1 MNRKQEKKSSFMISS
16 LGVIFILFLITMA
29 SLVESVDHSKF
40 KTCNDS
46 NFCKRNR
53 INHEN
58 NKEGYY
64 RIIPNTIQLLDDKH
78 TIVGDIVQNNNEKQ
92 PLSLKIQ
99 VYKDKMVRV
108 TVVEKNPMENKKR
121 YHVQDVLL
129 PTITTLPIE
138 WIEKPNEKQFSFTY
152 EQPSADSSA
161 KKNNRVQVQLNPFVL
176 DLYVNG
182 ELSITTN
189 DKGLFTFEHMR
200 EKVQPQQIERPA
212 EDQIKEPIVEDIN
225 LNKEEQEDQQEE
237 PKETAAPV
245 TNGEPA
251 GLWEESFS
259 SHADSKPHG
268 PMAIGLDFTF
278 AGSQYIYGI
287 PEHSTSL
294 ALKTTKGEGITEQ
307 PYRLYNLDV
316 FEYEIDKTMA
326 LYGAVPLIISH
337 DTSKTVAL
345 FWLNAAETFVD
356 IEDVNDKQN
365 RKSKNTHWISETG
378 AMDFFLLAGPTPTDI
393 FKQYAT
399 LTGTTA
405 LPQLFSLGYH
415 QCRWNYKSED
425 DVKDVDKK
433 FDENNIPYDVIW
445 LDIEHTDGKRY
456 FTWDK
461 NNFPTPA
468 DMQNAIASKQRK
480 MVTIV
485 DPHIKRDNNYYIH
498 SEASSKG
505 YYIKNKD
512 NNDYDGW
519 CWPGSSSYLD
529 FTNKVVRDWWATNF
543 AYDRYKDSTPNLY
556 IWNDMNEPSVFNG
569 PEVSMHKDAKHHGD
583 VEHRDIHNLY
593 GFYYHMATAD
603 GLVQR
608 NKDHNDRSFVLS
620 RAFFAGS
627 QRIGAIW
634 TGDNAAQW
642 SHLEISNPMLLSLNL
657 AGITFSGADVG
668 GFFGNPEPELLARWY
683 QAGAFQPFFRG
694 HAHIDARRREPW
706 LFGEPYTSVIRESI
720 VKRYSYLP
728 LWYTTF
734 YQNTLTGAPVMR
746 PLWVEF
752 PKEENLFKIDDEFMI
767 GNSLLVKPVT
777 KQGQT
782 TTNVVLPGA
791 ADKQVWYD
799 VDTGKQ
805 YQASTIQ
812 IDTPLEKIPVY
823 QRGGTIIPKKER
835 IRRSSAQMKHDP
847 YTIQIALSADQSA
860 YGELFVDD
868 EHSFN
873 YQKGDFI
880 YKSFTMK
887 GNTLSYQDVNKSS
900 SFRSN
905 NKVEKIV
912 IYGINNIPKSITA
925 QGDRKL
931 DFEFDKEQ
939 SRLVI
944 RKPELSIDNNW
955 TILFK

>member
-1 MNRKQEKKSSFMISS
+1 MIKKQERKSSS
-16 LGVIFILFLITMA
+16 LMPTFCVIFFVFLVTMT

-40 KTCNDS
+40 KTCGDS

-58 NKEGYY
+58 NKEGFY
-64 RIIPNTIQLLDDKH
+64 RLTSIQLSDDKH
-78 TIVGDIVQNNNEKQ
+78 SILGDIVQNNNEAQ

-99 VYKDKMVRV
+99 VYKDRMVRV
-108 TVVEKNPMENKKR
+108 TVVEKNPLANKKR

-129 PTITTLPIE
+129 PTISTLPLE
-138 WIEKPNEKQFSFTY
+138 WVEKPNDKQFSFTY
-152 EQPSADSSA
+152 ESSQADSQT
-161 KKNNRVQVQLNPFVL
+161 KKNNRVQVQINPFVL

-182 ELSITTN
+182 ELSISTN

-200 EKVQPQQIERPA
+200 EKIAQIDKPAPEEIKQQEQV
-212 EDQIKEPIVEDIN
+212 D
-225 LNKEEQEDQQEE
+225 LNKEEGEQQDQQQEE
-237 PKETAAPV
+237 KPT
-245 TNGEPA
+245 TNEVA
-251 GLWEESFS
+251 GLWEENFS
-259 SHADSKPHG
+259 GHQDSKPHG

-278 AGSQYIYGI
+278 AGSQTIYGI

-294 ALKTTKGEGITEQ
+294 ALKTTKGEGINEQ

-356 IEDVNDKQN
+356 IEDVVDKQN

-425 DVKDVDKK
+425 DVKDVDEK

-468 DMQNAIASKQRK
+468 DMQNIIGAKQRK

-498 SEASSKG
+498 SEATSKG
-505 YYIKNKD
+505 YYVKNKD
-512 NNDYDGW
+512 NNDYEGW

-529 FTNKVVRDWWATNF
+529 FTSKEVRSWWSSNF

-608 NKDHNDRSFVLS
+608 NKEQNDRSFVLS

-694 HAHIDARRREPW
+694 HAHIDSRRREPW
-706 LFGEPYTSVIRESI
+706 LFGEPYTSVIREAI

-752 PKEENLFKIDDEFMI
+752 PKEEALFKIDDQFMV
-767 GNSLLVKPVT
+767 GDSLLVKPVT

-782 TTNVVLPGA
+782 TTSVILPGK
-791 ADKQVWYD
+791 DTKQVWYD

-805 YQASTIQ
+805 YPASTIEVE
-812 IDTPLEKIPVY
+812 TPLEKIPVY
-823 QRGGTIIPKKER
+823 QRGGSVIPKKER
-835 IRRSSAQMKHDP
+835 IRRSSSQMKHDP
-847 YTIQIALSADQSA
+847 YTIQIALSTDQSA

-868 EHSFN
+868 EHSFA

-880 YKSFTMK
+880 YKSFTFK
-887 GNTLSYQDVNKSS
+887 DNVLTYKDVNKSS
-900 SFRSN
+900 SFKSN
-905 NKVEKIV
+905 NKIEKIV
-912 IYGINNIPKSITA
+912 IYGLKSVPKTIVAAS
-925 QGDRKL
+925 GDRKL
-931 DFEFDKEQ
+931 EFEYDKEH
-939 SRLVI
+939 SRLII

-955 TILFK
+955 TLSFK